1 MLGSCVYQESNR
13 LPPNFKRYPGLR
25 GGAPGPDLPNLY
37 LEPRGRFVVE
47 AFGVRQ
53 ASWGTL
59 WPSALSLCNRHIDLY
74 PASAP
79 FELPPISL
87 PFLALNYGGQDSTQF
102 FVSFF
107 ISLLLKIFSASL
119 SKSCNV

>member
-87 PFLALNYGGQDSTQF
+87 PFLALYYGGQDSTQF
-102 FVSFF
+102 F
-107 ISLLLKIFSASL
+107 LLLKIFSASL

>member
-79 FELPPISL
+79 FELPPYLPSFLGPELRRPRFDSILSL
-87 PFLALNYGGQDSTQF
+87 IKNLF
-102 FVSFF
+102 SFF
-107 ISLLLKIFSASL
+107 K
-119 SKSCNV
+119 

>member
-1 MLGSCVYQESNR
+1 M
-13 LPPNFKRYPGLR
+13 
-25 GGAPGPDLPNLY
+25 
-37 LEPRGRFVVE
+37 VE

-87 PFLALNYGGQDSTQF
+87 LFLALYYGGQDSTQF
-102 FVSFF
+102 FVFFVFFFF

>member
-13 LPPNFKRYPGLR
+13 LPPQLQVLPWAQ
-25 GGAPGPDLPNLY
+25 GGGPPGPDLPNLY

-59 WPSALSLCNRHIDLY
+59 WPSAHSLCNRHIDLY

-87 PFLALNYGGQDSTQF
+87 PFLALNYGSQNSTQF
-102 FVSFF
+102 FVSF
-107 ISLLLKIFSASL
+107 LSL
-119 SKSCNV
+119 SY